1 MKKTK
6 SNIKVMSIILA
17 TIVVCSA
24 CQKNQLEETA
34 QMPKNIELVIGQR
47 CIARVFVDQKSP
59 LPSGAEFS
67 SNTSTEIHSTVV
79 IDSVTYE
86 YNTTYTSNISTATDY
101 ILRQDVFKN
110 WVSNHPE
117 IVESRNDT
125 LFALSPGECEISTV
139 YLDINGNH
147 TATCQVKV
155 TGIDISTDT
164 IYAHEG
170 DSVVIFECNAPSGYW
185 INYEFES
192 ENSNHYAAG
201 QIYKGN
207 NRWISES
214 KCVSLSP
221 ISNYS
226 LSKTI
231 LAEMNGV
238 HVYCEPLNI
247 DLRIPIVVSECGNE
261 KPF

>member
-24 CQKNQLEETA
+24 CQKTQLEGTA

-47 CIARVFVDQKSP
+47 CIARIFVEQKIHLF
-59 LPSGAEFS
+59 LPGGNIITNNDGE
-67 SNTSTEIHSTVV
+67 
-79 IDSVTYE
+79 TY
-86 YNTTYTSNISTATDY
+86 Y
-101 ILRQDVFKN
+101 IN

-139 YLDINGNH
+139 YHDINGAR
-147 TATCQVKV
+147 TATCQVKL

-185 INYEFES
+185 ISYEFES
-192 ENSNHYAAG
+192 ENYNHYDAG
-201 QIYKGN
+201 QIYRGN

-231 LAEMNGV
+231 SAEMTGV

-247 DLRIPIVVSECGNE
+247 DLKIPIVVSECGNE
-261 KPF
+261 KFNEGPF